1 MKFSSLRK
9 IKALVAQLNNRPYE
23 EEIKLFMPHMFT
35 VGKWAC
41 DIKLAKF
48 PESYTITPIVELLN
62 KEECNWWLSETN
74 GIIYF
79 HVQ

>member
-1 MKFSSLRK
+1 MKLSSLRE

-23 EEIKLFMPHMFT
+23 ENIELFMPHMFAD
-35 VGKWAC
+35 GKWAC

-48 PESYTITPIVELLN
+48 PESNTITPIVELLN
-62 KEECNWWLSETN
+62 QEKCYWWLSECN

>member
-9 IKALVAQLNNRPYE
+9 IKALVFVLNNRKYE
-23 EEIKLFMPHMFT
+23 EKIELWFPHMYAD
-35 VGKWAC
+35 GKWAC

-48 PESYTITPIVELLN
+48 PESSTITPIVNLLN
-62 KEECNWWLSETN
+62 KEKCYWWLSESN
-74 GIIYF
+74 GIIFF